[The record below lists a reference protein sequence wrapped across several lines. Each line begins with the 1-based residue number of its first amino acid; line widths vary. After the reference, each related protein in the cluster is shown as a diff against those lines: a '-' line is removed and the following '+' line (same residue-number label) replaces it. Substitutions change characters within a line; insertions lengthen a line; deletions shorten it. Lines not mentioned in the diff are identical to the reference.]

1 MSATYTHHLAG
12 AAEGQRIERHGL
24 EVRLIAAN
32 GFIMRTVHCGND
44 DDARSACIWMADDAY
59 REAEDAAR
67 EAAR

>member
-67 EAAR
+67 EARQ

>member
-1 MSATYTHHLAG
+1 MSATYTHHLSG

-24 EVRLIAAN
+24 AVRWIGSDGAIL
-32 GFIMRTVHCGND
+32 RTVHCGND